1 MFWTLFFQSS
11 AVIGLILVVSWLILT
26 LFIKQADDGES

>member
-11 AVIGLILVVSWLILT
+11 AVISVILVVSWLVLT
-26 LFIKQADDGES
+26 LLINQADDGER

>member
-1 MFWTLFFQSS
+1 MFWTLFLQSS

-26 LFIKQADDGES
+26 LFINQADDGER